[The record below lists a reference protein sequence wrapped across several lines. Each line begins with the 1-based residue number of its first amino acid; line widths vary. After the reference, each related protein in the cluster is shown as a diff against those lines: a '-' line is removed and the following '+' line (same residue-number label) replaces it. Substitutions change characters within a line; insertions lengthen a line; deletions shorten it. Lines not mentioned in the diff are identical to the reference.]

1 MPLVI
6 GAQPTRW
13 RMLWYTLALVPIT
26 LAPVPLGLLG
36 GWYLA
41 AALAL
46 DAWFVWH
53 AVRVLRE
60 RTESA
65 ARRLFHVSL
74 VYLFALF
81 LAMLADRLIA

>member
-1 MPLVI
+1 MIVWSPSDRFEAV
-6 GAQPTRW
+6 
-13 RMLWYTLALVPIT
+13 T

-36 GWYLA
+36 GVYLA
-41 AALAL
+41 SALAL
-46 DAWFVWH
+46 DGWFVWH

-60 RTESA
+60 RSDAA

-81 LAMLADRLIA
+81 LAMLIDRSL